1 MVLHLINNIEIG
13 EYVMP
18 LVQMKDILIKANQEN
33 YGVGA
38 FSVANMEMVMG
49 AIQAAEELRSPL
61 ILQIAE
67 VRLNHSPIHM
77 IGPLMVAAAKKATVP
92 VAVHFDHGMT
102 FEKIKETLEI
112 GFSSVMFDGSHY
124 PLEEDIQRTKEVVE
138 LAKQYGA
145 TVEAEI
151 GRVGGSEDGSED
163 IEMMLTSTK
172 EAKRFAEE
180 TDVDA
185 LAVAI
190 GNAHGMYNGDP
201 DLRLDRLQEI
211 NGIVDIPLVLHGGS
225 GISPEDFKQCIQH
238 GVRKIN
244 VATATFQN
252 IVSTVNTAV
261 LNTPYSDYFT
271 YHQDVIEAAY
281 ENVKNHMLIF
291 GSENKAQ
298 PEKLS
303 SLNNRRNS

>member
-1 MVLHLINNIEIG
+1 
-13 EYVMP
+13 MP
-18 LVQMKDILIKANQEN
+18 LVQMKDILKKAYQEN

-49 AIQAAEELRSPL
+49 AIKAAEELRSPL

-77 IGPLMVAAAKKATVP
+77 IGPLMVAAAKEATVP

-102 FEKIKETLEI
+102 IERIKETLEI

-124 PLEEDIQRTKEVVE
+124 PLEENIQKTKEVVE
-138 LAKQYGA
+138 LAKKYGA

-163 IEMMLTSTK
+163 IEMLLTSTQ

-180 TDVDA
+180 TNVDA

-190 GNAHGMYNGDP
+190 GNAHGMYNGNP
-201 DLRLDRLQEI
+201 NLRLDRLREI
-211 NGIVDIPLVLHGGS
+211 NEVVHIPLVLHGGS
-225 GISPEDFKQCIQH
+225 GISPEDFKQCILH

-244 VATATFQN
+244 VATATFHN
-252 IVSTVNTAV
+252 VITAVNTAV
-261 LNTPYSDYFT
+261 GNAPYSDYFT
-271 YHQDVIEAAY
+271 YHQDVISAAY
-281 ENVKNHMLIF
+281 ENVKNHMRIF
-291 GSENKAQ
+291 GSEN
-298 PEKLS
+298 
-303 SLNNRRNS
+303 RV